1 MVIRRIATFFVRK
14 NSEER
19 EGSYS
24 NYQGK
29 EGKRMQQTQQT
40 SFASAKDELQVQLNK
55 LKRNREKIPAEEQK
69 TKYKAAFKKLDED
82 IIRLT
87 YEMMKEINFYWYCKE
102 DNRDEV
108 RKLFLT
114 LFNRFKSEMRTALYV
129 NYDANAA
136 EIVLQKINVSIM
148 AFLHEKNDFTYSPIR
163 CSIDPFVPTRL
174 VFQEDGSIVISTI
187 S

>member
-55 LKRNREKIPAEEQK
+55 LKRNRDMIPAEEQK
-69 TKYKAAFKKLDED
+69 TKYQAAFNKLDED
-82 IIRLT
+82 IMRLI

-102 DNRDEV
+102 ENGVEA

-114 LFNRFKSEMRTALYV
+114 LFKKAKPEMRTALYV
-129 NYDANAA
+129 NYDAGAV
-136 EIVLQKINVSIM
+136 ETMLRQIKEEIM
-148 AFLHEKNDFTYSPIR
+148 AFLHERNDFSYSPVR
-163 CSIDPFVPTRL
+163 CSIDPFAPTK
-174 VFQEDGSIVISTI
+174 FFFKEDGSIVMEKG
-187 S
+187 